1 MSLAIR
7 WGLDSSN
14 VSTNNSPSK
23 AGFIYF
29 DAVTVFSQSH
39 RGQVTKHPIALGSN
53 ITDHFIRENPSFT
66 LSGVISPVDLSL
78 GSYLIQDL
86 DGNSP
91 YNVFE
96 PPTAVSVNSTDQST
110 LDKLLPDSIGQFLPD
125 TTPVVTLDE
134 GREDFLSIVKEG
146 LTDIMSG
153 VIYNDAT
160 GNFEPDI
167 QLVELYEFDDYLLR
181 RISNNLV
188 ITNILFKEDTNSG
201 EGLYIDLTLERVE
214 FAYLKRTVIPKDVS
228 DALKKKAETKKDK
241 GKADSTV
248 KTEGAD
254 GTNNSDAPDDTD
266 PLREAKANG

>member
-39 RGQVTKHPIALGSN
+39 RGQVTKHPIALGGN

-134 GREDFLSIVKEG
+134 GRENFLSIVKEG

-181 RISNNLV
+181 RISNSLV
-188 ITNILFKEDTNSG
+188 ITNILFKEDANSG

-248 KTEGAD
+248 KTEGSD
-254 GTNNSDAPDDTD
+254 GDAPDDTD